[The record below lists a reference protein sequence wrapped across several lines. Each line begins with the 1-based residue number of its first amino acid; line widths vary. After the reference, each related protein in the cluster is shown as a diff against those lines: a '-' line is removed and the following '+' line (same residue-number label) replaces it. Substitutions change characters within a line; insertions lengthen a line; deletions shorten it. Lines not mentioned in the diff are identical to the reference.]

1 MEIENSQQWFIL
13 STSQGSRIS
22 RVKLNTLENDE
33 LAVIMNQLESQISL
47 RLLKIRVA
55 GRQ

>member
-1 MEIENSQQWFIL
+1 MEIENSQQWFIF